1 MRYRG
6 PAVLA
11 SVILVPVVLWFAA
24 APLDTRFVDTQT
36 TLVSIAVVCA
46 LAGAT
51 SFAMNLV
58 LGSRLKF
65 VDGLF
70 GGLDRMYRAHRING
84 RVAFLLIL
92 THGLLIL
99 ASRAT
104 TDTDAAL
111 GILTGR
117 EGWTV
122 TFGLIALIAMAVSIY
137 LTLYVRLNHELF
149 VYVQRSFGV
158 IFLLATLHIFRTP
171 GTKALSPALT
181 YFMFAVAGAG
191 ILAWLYRS
199 MLGDA
204 LVRRL
209 EYRVSKVNR
218 LDQSVTELTLT
229 PEDKPLNFTPGQF
242 AFITLYSKEM
252 DKFFHPFDVVY
263 EGGDAVFT
271 VRSGAVRRQ
280 AHPFSI
286 TSSPDD
292 RDLKVAVKALGDFT
306 SALRN
311 VEHGAFATVEG
322 PFGAFC
328 HVKIPN
334 PRQIWIAGGIGITPF
349 LSMAR
354 SMTGSEFE
362 VDFFY
367 AMETGDD
374 GYFLDELFELAD
386 KNPRMKV
393 IPVRRDKLGF
403 MTADDVEGVTKD
415 LKAKDILIC
424 GPPPMIDGLTA
435 QLVAKGVP
443 KNQIHFE
450 KFGFAG

>member
-11 SVILVPVVLWFAA
+11 GVILVPVVLWFAA

>member
-11 SVILVPVVLWFAA
+11 GVILVPVVLWFAA
-24 APLDTRFVDTQT
+24 APLDTRFVDTRT

-65 VDGLF
+65 VDALF

-92 THGLLIL
+92 SHGLLIL

-111 GILTGR
+111 GILTGS

-122 TFGLIALIAMAVSIY
+122 TFGLIAVIAMAVSIY

-271 VRSGAVRRQ
+271 VRSGAVHRQ